1 MKLIF
6 LLTALAITLSIPA
19 IANVPTYN
27 FNDYY
32 QYGKEATKLAQRV
45 KRFSVKYKYP
55 LEYKTDMD
63 LVETCGMLCKY
74 SKYSHFD
81 KYELTTTVLKE
92 SRFNPK
98 AFNKKDGGIGLGQ
111 LTKIKTWHKDTLFW
125 MTKPFDKDQNIKGM
139 IFVLEDNLRTYKQ
152 KAKAI
157 QTYNGFHYRSIVY
170 RNDFY
175 RIKERLKS
183 V

>member
-6 LLTALAITLSIPA
+6 LLTVLVITLVIPA

-27 FNDYY
+27 FNNYY
-32 QYGKEATKLAQRV
+32 QYGKEATKLAQQV

-63 LVETCGMLCKY
+63 LVESCGIICKY
-74 SKYSHFD
+74 APYTHFD
-81 KYELTTTVLKE
+81 KYDLTTIILKE
-92 SRFNPK
+92 SRFKTNSI
-98 AFNKKDGGIGLGQ
+98 NHIDSGIGLGQ
-111 LTKIKTWHKDTLFW
+111 LTRIKTWHKDTLFW
-125 MTKPFDKDQNIKGM
+125 MTKPYDKDQNIKGM
-139 IFVLEDNLRTYKQ
+139 IFVLEDNLRAYKR

-157 QTYNGFHYRSIVY
+157 QTYNGFHYRSVVY

-175 RIKERLKS
+175 RIKNRLKS

>member
-6 LLTALAITLSIPA
+6 LLTVLAITLALPA
-19 IANVPTYN
+19 IADVPTYN

-32 QYGKEATKLAQRV
+32 LYGKEATKLAQQV

-63 LVETCGMLCKY
+63 LVESCGIVCKY
-74 SKYSHFD
+74 APYTHFTKYD
-81 KYELTTTVLKE
+81 LTTTILKE

-98 AFNKKDGGIGLGQ
+98 AFNKRDGGIGLGQ
-111 LTKIKTWHKDTLFW
+111 LTRIKTWHKDTLFW
-125 MTKPFDKDQNIKGM
+125 ITKPYDKDQNIKG
-139 IFVLEDNLRTYKQ
+139 IICVLEDNLRSYKR
-152 KAKAI
+152 KEKAI

-175 RIKERLKS
+175 RIKNRLKS
-183 V
+183 S